1 MISIF
6 LKNMFNSI
14 LKHFYTRIFVA
25 VSEKPLNKVNQ
36 DTQGSTSAAS
46 NDTEINDLWYNIYR
60 GKGM

>member
-1 MISIF
+1 
-6 LKNMFNSI
+6 MFNSI